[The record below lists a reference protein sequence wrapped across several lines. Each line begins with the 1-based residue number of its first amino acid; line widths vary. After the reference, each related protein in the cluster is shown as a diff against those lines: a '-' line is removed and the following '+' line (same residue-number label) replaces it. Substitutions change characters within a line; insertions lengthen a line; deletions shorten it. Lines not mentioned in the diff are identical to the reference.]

1 MTSGSGSQM
10 RAFSTPGRPASARY
24 SLAIAT
30 QSSVSAMTAG
40 LQAIASRTTA
50 NESRLETSSV

>member
-1 MTSGSGSQM
+1 MA
-10 RAFSTPGRPASARY
+10 AFSTPGRPDSARY
-24 SLAIAT
+24 SLPIAT
-30 QSSVSAMTAG
+30 QSAVSAMTAG